1 MSTKKLLFLMAVIVI
16 AGEMAR
22 ADDSN
27 SVTQAWQALTNFSLP
42 SAPADWATNP
52 PTQAQLGKL
61 DDAEEMASSAEAD
74 KARQFYLKFPND
86 DRSAEARLVEVEALQ
101 SAVHFGATNRL
112 DALDMREDSL
122 INDTNVSESVHY
134 ELRLDQVGRQL
145 KAADESGA
153 DINAAAEAAGREL
166 VKEFPAGPA
175 GYQLLV
181 DQAATGDLLT
191 MHDLAEVMAN
201 SGGPKELTD
210 FGTSLLNQINVIGKP
225 LPVQFQ
231 AADGREIDVTTLS
244 NKVVLVDFWASW
256 CPPCVASIPGLVKLY
271 GQYHTNG
278 LEIVG
283 INFDDDT
290 NAALKCIAQNGVTWP
305 QYFGGYGAD
314 NSYGR
319 TYGQVLPFVW
329 LADKKGIVQDI
340 HGRADTEAKIKKL
353 LAQ

>member
-1 MSTKKLLFLMAVIVI
+1 MS
-16 AGEMAR
+16 R
-22 ADDSN
+22 AADSN
-27 SVTQAWQALTNFSLP
+27 SAAQTWQALTNFSLP
-42 SAPADWATNP
+42 TPPAEWATNP
-52 PTQAQLGKL
+52 PTQAQLGKF
-61 DDAEEMASSAEAD
+61 DDAEEAAASAEAD
-74 KARQFYLKFPND
+74 KARQFYLVFPND
-86 DRSAEARLVEVEALQ
+86 ANAAAARLAEVEALQ
-101 SAVHFGATNRL
+101 AAVHFGATNRL
-112 DALDMREDSL
+112 DALDLREDSL
-122 INDTNVSESVHY
+122 VNDTNVSESMRY

-145 KAADESGA
+145 KAAEDSGA
-153 DINAAAEAAGREL
+153 DLNAAAEAAGREL
-166 VKEFPAGPA
+166 VKEFPDGPA

-181 DQAATGDLLT
+181 DQAASGDLLT
-191 MHDLAEVMAN
+191 MHDLAKVMAD

-210 FGTSLLNQINVIGKP
+210 FGTCFLNQINAVGKP

-231 AADGREIDVTTLS
+231 AADGREINATTLS

-271 GQYHTNG
+271 AQYHTNG

-290 NAALKCIAQNGVTWP
+290 NAARNCIEKNDVTWP

-319 TYGQVLPFVW
+319 TYGQVLPYVW

-340 HGRADTEAKIKKL
+340 HGRIDTEAKIKKL